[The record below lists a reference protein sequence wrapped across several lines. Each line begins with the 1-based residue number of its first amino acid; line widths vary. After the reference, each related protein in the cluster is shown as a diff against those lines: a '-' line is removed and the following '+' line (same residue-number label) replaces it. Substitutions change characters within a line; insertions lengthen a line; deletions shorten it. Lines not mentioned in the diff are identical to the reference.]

1 MVTGGDE
8 GEEVEFGPLATTV
21 IEYVVPEDN
30 PVKLIMV
37 EDP

>member
-1 MVTGGDE
+1 METVGEE

-30 PVKLIMV
+30 PVKSMVV

>member
-1 MVTGGDE
+1 METAGEE

-21 IEYVVPEDN
+21 IEYVVREDN
-30 PVKLIMV
+30 PVKSMVV